1 MDPTSVVIN
10 LPDAQATYD
19 LGYRLGRCCFPGTLL
34 LLSGNLGAGK
44 TTLVQGLGAGLG
56 IVEPISSPT
65 FTLVNEYLEGRIP
78 LYHVDLYRLDPT
90 QVGSLELENYW
101 DSGETIPGVVA
112 IEWAERMLDYPQS
125 AITLV
130 LRDELIGGRQ
140 ATLTAAGAFQ
150 IALLEELE
158 LEEVIGNGLLADEI

>member
-1 MDPTSVVIN
+1 MNPISVVIN
-10 LPDAQATYD
+10 LPDAQATYH
-19 LGYRLGRCCFPGTLL
+19 LGYRLGQCCSPGTLL

-78 LYHVDLYRLDPT
+78 LYHVDLYRLDPA
-90 QVGSLELENYW
+90 QVGSLELDNYW

-130 LRDELIGGRQ
+130 LKDERVGGRQ
-140 ATLTAAGAFQ
+140 ATLTAAGEFQ
-150 IALLEELE
+150 IALLEE
-158 LEEVIGNGLLADEI
+158 VTGNGLLVDEI